1 MTKKLESLFDLD
13 SKVNTLKEPAE
24 IEGENDLNEPIIPVT
39 EPEIPQKTLTNLAK
53 IEESLTL
60 VKGLEA
66 SDAELNELAEL
77 AQESYKD
84 LMDLGMNVDSRYSS
98 DIFAVAS
105 NLLGHAISAKTAKIN
120 KKLKMI
126 DLQIKKARI
135 DKIPTPID
143 EQFETTGH
151 GYILDRNEILKEL
164 IGKEMPKDEE

>member
-66 SDAELNELAEL
+66 SDTELNELAEL

-135 DKIPTPID
+135 DKIPAPID

>member
-1 MTKKLESLFDLD
+1 MTKKLETLFNLD
-13 SKVNTLKEPAE
+13 SKDDTLKKSAE
-24 IEGENDLNEPIIPVT
+24 TEGENDLNEPILPVT

-66 SDAELNELAEL
+66 SDAELNELAQL

-84 LMDLGMNVDSRYSS
+84 LMDLGMNVDSRFSS

-126 DLQIKKARI
+126 DLQLKKARI
-135 DKIPTPID
+135 DKIPTPFD
-143 EQFETTGH
+143 EHAETTGQ

-164 IGKEMPKDEE
+164 LGKEMPKDEE